1 MICDLSVITGVQQ
14 IALVGVFV
22 TVTLIGVGYMLG
34 KFFGNPNLILWSK
47 TESTQII
54 ASILVIIILLEVI
67 SLFCMMTVYD
77 FMKLIGMEGHAI
89 DLAKNGVF
97 SSGASIYDAASS
109 YLNWSAT
116 YSHNILSLVR
126 YTMGVIEIRSSFSR
140 WQCEFFCLLGGGG
153 TSYSPFAGDYTVL
166 GALSIL
172 LNSATISLLSV
183 LFQMY
188 TLKYIQTGLF
198 LLLLPFGVVLRS
210 VPFMRGLGGAL
221 IAFVIVMYIFY
232 PLLLVVDG
240 IIWPGIAMGA
250 LPQVDSLP
258 KLPIMCDSGNK
269 DVFKAEEDLQ
279 LSGVGTW
286 FVAFTKLQGIDK
298 CGYLSNL
305 AELFV
310 LNAMSF
316 IGSIFLMMVNFIII
330 IAMTREVSRAIGEE
344 MDISRLVQMV

>member
-1 MICDLSVITGVQQ
+1 
-14 IALVGVFV
+14 
-22 TVTLIGVGYMLG
+22 
-34 KFFGNPNLILWSK
+34 
-47 TESTQII
+47 
-54 ASILVIIILLEVI
+54 
-67 SLFCMMTVYD
+67 
-77 FMKLIGMEGHAI
+77 
-89 DLAKNGVF
+89 
-97 SSGASIYDAASS
+97 
-109 YLNWSAT
+109 
-116 YSHNILSLVR
+116 
-126 YTMGVIEIRSSFSR
+126 
-140 WQCEFFCLLGGGG
+140 
-153 TSYSPFAGDYTVL
+153 
-166 GALSIL
+166 
-172 LNSATISLLSV
+172 
-183 LFQMY
+183 
-188 TLKYIQTGLF
+188 
-198 LLLLPFGVVLRS
+198 
-210 VPFMRGLGGAL
+210 MRGLGGAL